1 MVLPVNLDSFTGYVD
16 SGEKTSAELHR
27 EAICRNPR
35 RKAALERARQQVAAA
50 LPKDTKFPLTRL
62 RLRAGLSQA
71 DLAKLLN
78 THQPAIA
85 RLENGLSD
93 PRLTTIKKLATAL
106 GVSEAD
112 ILEAI
117 DVGRTVGKAS

>member
-1 MVLPVNLDSFTGYVD
+1 MPNELVTWALKGPGPSCGETGDPALQRGTPAPV
-16 SGEKTSAELHR
+16 
-27 EAICRNPR
+27 
-35 RKAALERARQQVAAA
+35 
-50 LPKDTKFPLTRL
+50 
-62 RLRAGLSQA
+62 AGLSQA

-106 GVSEAD
+106 GVSEAEV
-112 ILEAI
+112 LEAI
-117 DVGRTVGKAS
+117 DSGRTVSQAS